1 MEGKTVLSKAR
12 GWVWR
17 QREALVAQFPQGRQQ
32 VLEGVA
38 EQRAVG
44 EHGLREEMICTSF
57 LNSSTSLRFS
67 FRPLT
72 YLRGKKAVG

>member
-1 MEGKTVLSKAR
+1 MVLSKAR

-57 LNSSTSLRFS
+57 LNSST
-67 FRPLT
+67 RPLF
-72 YLRGKKAVG
+72 LLPPPHISQKKEGS